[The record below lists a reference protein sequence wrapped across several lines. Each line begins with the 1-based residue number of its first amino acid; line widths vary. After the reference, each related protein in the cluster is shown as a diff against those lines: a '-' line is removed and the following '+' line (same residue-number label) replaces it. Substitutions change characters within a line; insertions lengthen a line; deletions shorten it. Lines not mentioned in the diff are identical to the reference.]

1 MRGHSDRSN
10 DRVDEAMGQYAGWNT
25 ISYGN
30 IIILNILEEILC
42 NYHEIF
48 LWPLFFLIVTLCRR
62 SLMTV

>member
-42 NYHEIF
+42 DYHEIVFSF
-48 LWPLFFLIVTLCRR
+48 LNCGFCAGDPMISQT
-62 SLMTV
+62 